1 MHKRTH
7 ASVVGVESVA
17 PMSSTSSTPPNS
29 NPPSNA
35 SLLANASSPSNAS
48 SASNAASVAT
58 RRRIWYT
65 TTPQS
70 YSTETLS
77 KHIAHCTQ
85 QKHIAHTT
93 TPQKLCLNMAIGP
106 PTHQCHHRI
115 SPAQVTCCTSW
126 ARVCASACALAPTQ
140 TLVWQPTCKTEP
152 PHFWGCWQVTQVS
165 MPLASTHPRPS
176 SPATPPVTPHATPRR
191 SGGPSDVMQS

>member
-1 MHKRTH
+1 MSLVLDDPHQVAAAELHSSLQRHWWRWRRWRWRWWRQRRLLKCICAQQWSLQATTKIRGCGRHGHVHKRTH

-35 SLLANASSPSNAS
+35 SLPANASSPSNAS
-48 SASNAASVAT
+48 SASNAASVAA

-106 PTHQCHHRI
+106 PTHQCHRHI
-115 SPAQVTCCTSW
+115 SPAQVTCCMSW
-126 ARVCASACALAPTQ
+126 ARSVRVHAL
-140 TLVWQPTCKTEP
+140 
-152 PHFWGCWQVTQVS
+152 
-165 MPLASTHPRPS
+165 
-176 SPATPPVTPHATPRR
+176 
-191 SGGPSDVMQS
+191 